1 MKSAI
6 LEGVNQPFHLKSVDA
21 PQLQSNEALVQ
32 LKTTALNH
40 RDLWIQKG
48 QYAGLKFPIILGS
61 DGAGIVKECRTETT
75 SLWLNQEVIICPS
88 LNWGKHPQAQSS
100 IFEILGLPRNGTFAE
115 WLTIPADNL
124 FLKPPHLSWEE
135 AAALPLAG
143 LTAYRALFSRAH
155 LQSQENIL
163 ITGVGGGVAL
173 FALQFAL
180 ATHANVYVTSGSDQK
195 IQRALQLG
203 ATHGVNYHHDN
214 WHEQLQQEM
223 ARGFD
228 VILDSAGGASFLHL
242 IDLLRPGGRL
252 VFMGATQGNPPELPM
267 RKIFW
272 KQLSLFGT
280 TMGNL
285 EEFGEMLHFVA
296 AHQIKPILDSTH
308 SLDEINNAFQRMER
322 SEQFGKI
329 VLKINE

>member
-1 MKSAI
+1 MQAAI
-6 LEGVNQPFHLKSVDA
+6 LENVNQPFVVKTTTPPLIQ
-21 PQLQSNEALVQ
+21 PGEALIQ

-48 QYAGLKFPIILGS
+48 QYAGLKFPIVLGS
-61 DGAGIVKECRTETT
+61 DGAGVVKECRTDNA

-115 WLTIPADNL
+115 WITIPAENL

-143 LTAYRALFSRAH
+143 LTAYRALFSRAN

-163 ITGVGGGVAL
+163 ITGIGGGVAL

-180 ATHANVYVTSGSDQK
+180 ATNANVYVTSGSDQK

-203 ATHGVNYHHDN
+203 ATHGVNYRQET
-214 WHEQLQQEM
+214 WHQQLQQEM

-228 VILDSAGGASFLHL
+228 VILDSAGGDSFLHL

-280 TMGNL
+280 TMGTL

-296 AHQIKPILDSTH
+296 AHQIKPIVDH
-308 SLDEINNAFQRMER
+308 VFSLNEINIALQRMDQ

-329 VLKINE
+329 VLKINS